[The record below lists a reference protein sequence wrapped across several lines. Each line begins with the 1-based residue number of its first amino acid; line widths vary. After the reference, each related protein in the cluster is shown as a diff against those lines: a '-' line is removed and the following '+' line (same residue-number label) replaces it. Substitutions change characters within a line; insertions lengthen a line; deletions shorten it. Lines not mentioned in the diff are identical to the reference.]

1 MWHNTMKRLAKR
13 MASCHVGHTGTHL
26 ITKVKQQWARIVLGW
41 DDKYDGVPASRGLG
55 RLREDRERSYSAWV
69 CEIYKHSSRKCVFLK
84 IISAIRELWL
94 QQTRFLNSCHLEFA
108 RLNKAASNL
117 PLPQTSFSPICRVD
131 IWVHYKRD
139 PLINHKVSDLALPNI
154 N

>member
-69 CEIYKHSSRKCVFLK
+69 CEIYKHSSRKCFFLK
-84 IISAIRELWL
+84 NNICNQETLAAADPFLKLVSFGICEIKQSCLQFAVATNELQPDL
-94 QQTRFLNSCHLEFA
+94 SRGHLG
-108 RLNKAASNL
+108 
-117 PLPQTSFSPICRVD
+117 PL
-131 IWVHYKRD
+131 
-139 PLINHKVSDLALPNI
+139 
-154 N
+154 